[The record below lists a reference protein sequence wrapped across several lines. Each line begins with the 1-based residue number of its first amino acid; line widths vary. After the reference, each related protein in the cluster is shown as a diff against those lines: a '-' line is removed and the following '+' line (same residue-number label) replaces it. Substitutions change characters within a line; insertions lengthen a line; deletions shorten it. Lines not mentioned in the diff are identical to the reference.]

1 LAGAK
6 RKPAFPH
13 LLESAAFAQWREH
26 ATCEKFKK
34 SAKLPVS
41 KDLITARTQFASH
54 HSNE

>member
-13 LLESAAFAQWREH
+13 LLESAAFAQWREN

-34 SAKLPVS
+34 SAELP
-41 KDLITARTQFASH
+41 A
-54 HSNE
+54 